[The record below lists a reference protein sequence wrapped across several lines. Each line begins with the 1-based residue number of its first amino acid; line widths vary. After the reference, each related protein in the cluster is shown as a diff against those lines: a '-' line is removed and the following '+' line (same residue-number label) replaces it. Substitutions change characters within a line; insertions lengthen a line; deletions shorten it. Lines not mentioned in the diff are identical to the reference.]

1 MMFRLT
7 PTTFMVLLLSIL
19 LMSCKSDSDTS
30 SDSTDADSDFQWQV
44 DRFGDVR
51 VLNYQIPG
59 FDRLSL
65 DQKKLV
71 YYLVEAGL
79 EGRDIMYD
87 QNYRHNLEIRQALDA
102 IIENHQED
110 DATENWENFLLY
122 AKRVYFSNGIHH
134 HYSMDK
140 HKPGF
145 DQAYFQM
152 LLDENDMAMSE
163 EALKAIFDP
172 AFDNKKVNLNPD
184 KGLLKASAVNF
195 YDPSITAAEA
205 EAFYKEKSKGASK
218 LRPLSYGLNS
228 KLVKDDAGN
237 ISEMVYKADGL
248 YGSAIQEIIGWLEKA
263 QTVAE
268 SDAQRAGFRFL
279 IDYYKTGDLDTW
291 DKYNIAWVKATE
303 GDIDYIN
310 SFIEVYNDPLGY
322 KGSYEN
328 IVEIKDFDASERMAV
343 LAENAQYFEDNA
355 PIKPEHKKENV
366 VGVSYKVV
374 SVAGESGDAS
384 PATPIGV
391 NLPNANW
398 IRAAHGSKSVS
409 LGNIINAYSN
419 ASGSGLLK
427 EFAHDAEEIAR
438 IEEYGELADKMGTAL
453 HEVIGH
459 ASGKINA
466 GVGTPKETLK
476 SYASTL
482 EEARADIVA
491 LYYIMD
497 PKLEELGLIPSKEA
511 GMAEYDSYIANGM
524 MKQLQRIELGK
535 EIEESHM
542 RNRQLIASWAYE
554 KGMQDTV
561 IQKIVKDG
569 KTYFDIQDYDKLRAI
584 FGELHME
591 LQRIKSEGDY
601 AAGKALVENYGVKVD
616 PAIHKEVLD
625 RVAKLDIAPYSG
637 FVNPVLK
644 PIMKGDSI
652 SDIEITYPAGFIEQ
666 MLDYAG
672 RYGNL

>member
-1 MMFRLT
+1 MFRLT

-140 HKPGF
+140 HTPVF
-145 DQAYFQM
+145 DQAYFQT
-152 LLDENDMAMSE
+152 LLDENDMTMSE

-195 YDPSITAAEA
+195 YDPNITADEA

-228 KLVKDDAGN
+228 KLVKDDADN
-237 ISEMVYKADGL
+237 ISEMVYKVDGL
-248 YGSAIQEIIGWLEKA
+248 YGGAIKEIIGWLEKA

-268 SDAQRAGFRFL
+268 SDAQKAGFGFL
-279 IDYYKTGDLDTW
+279 IDYYTTGDLDTW
-291 DKYNIAWVKATE
+291 DKYNIAWVRATE

-419 ASGSGLLK
+419 ASGGGLLK
-427 EFAHDAEEIAR
+427 EFAHDEEEIAR

-459 ASGKINA
+459 ASGKINE

-591 LQRIKSEGDY
+591 LQRVKSEGDY

-644 PIMKGDSI
+644 PVMEGDSI
-652 SDIEITYPAGFIEQ
+652 SDIEITYPAGFLEQ